1 VSGLWRWRPNRNN
14 TSRFKLIPEKA
25 DCEDDT
31 PNDVPL
37 DFLRL
42 TKNDILEE
50 GVDILL
56 TNPDTINYRLIN
68 TNAEDEHERFVY
80 EPEFLVFDE
89 VHTYD
94 GLFGSYTSTLMKR
107 IQSLREERGVDDLQ
121 LIAKQRNRRE
131 RRRTVSE
138 GQRCRRRQS
147 GK

>member
-1 VSGLWRWRPNRNN
+1 
-14 TSRFKLIPEKA
+14 
-25 DCEDDT
+25 
-31 PNDVPL
+31 VPL

-89 VHTYD
+89 IHTYD
-94 GLFGSYTSTLMKR
+94 GLFGSY
-107 IQSLREERGVDDLQ
+107 VDTDE
-121 LIAKQRNRRE
+121 ANSVASRK
-131 RRRTVSE
+131 TW
-138 GQRCRRRQS
+138 CR
-147 GK
+147 